1 MFNKY
6 LIRLIRQMLG
16 YRKNSLIIII
26 SIIATSAVSML
37 GPLFIGL
44 SVDYILDLRFRL
56 VVLFS
61 IIYILVYFINYIASK
76 RGRFSMITAQQVIK
90 SLRQSMFKNLQ
101 YVPLSYYDQ
110 KQSGQIISRITN
122 DAETL
127 SEFLTFQL
135 PQVAA
140 GVIGIIASIIIMVY
154 LDPVLTAYAI
164 IVIPFLLAVI
174 AIMSG
179 KIRYNYHEVRRKNS
193 SINRWCFRINK
204 WYKCC

>member
-1 MFNKY
+1 
-6 LIRLIRQMLG
+6 
-16 YRKNSLIIII
+16 
-26 SIIATSAVSML
+26 
-37 GPLFIGL
+37 
-44 SVDYILDLRFRL
+44 
-56 VVLFS
+56 
-61 IIYILVYFINYIASK
+61 
-76 RGRFSMITAQQVIK
+76 MITAQQVIK

-179 KIRYNYHEVRRKNS
+179 KIRYNYHEVRRKIAALTGGVS
-193 SINRWCFRINK
+193 ESINGINAVK
-204 WYKCC
+204 SNGAEDVFERQFESLNRNKF